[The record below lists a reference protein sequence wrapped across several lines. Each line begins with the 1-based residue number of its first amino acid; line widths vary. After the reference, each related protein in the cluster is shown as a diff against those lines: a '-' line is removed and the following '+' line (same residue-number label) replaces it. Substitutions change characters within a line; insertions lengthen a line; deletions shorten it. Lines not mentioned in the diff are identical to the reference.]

1 MTTSVATVPPTS
13 ATAASSYDTTLTRT
27 ATVTL
32 FKPSGKYYTT
42 ESWRRPFGAIHPSEM
57 NASPDF
63 HQINGGAVLVE
74 TDAGEEFPGDENWGF
89 PHIIMVPALARAV
102 PTGRAQR

>member
-1 MTTSVATVPPTS
+1 MTTS
-13 ATAASSYDTTLTRT
+13 AAPAPTLTRT

-42 ESWRRPFGAIHPSEM
+42 ESWRRPFGAIQPSEM

-74 TDAGEEFPGDENWGF
+74 TDAGEEFPGDENWGV
-89 PHIIMVPALARAV
+89 PHLIMAPALALAV
-102 PTGRAQR
+102 PRRRVQS